1 MARIIAK
8 AALWPVLAFAISSS
22 LPAQTLTLSQA
33 LDAAVQHHP
42 AARGAALQVQQQTQ
56 LLPGAAALANPVVTA
71 ESPTGDFYTFG
82 VAQSFEMPG
91 VYRHRKDLQKS
102 QIARAESGIAVIHQ
116 DIRHITALVYNELQY
131 RTALTQQLREQDSLL
146 QIVAAAAARQFE
158 QGQIDAVANQLA
170 ALQATMLRARLHQS
184 EQDVLIS
191 ERQLQSLTGVTGR
204 IVPEPWVNPVAAP
217 LADTT
222 LWQNTPSLQTL
233 RQEIRVTEQ
242 QVAVEKSKGGP
253 QITLGYLN
261 QGDRNSPVANR
272 FNAGVS
278 IPLWRKQYQAQVA
291 AAQTGVEIARQNLAA
306 ESLQISMVWSRAFG
320 EAEKARLALED
331 YEKTVLPAARL
342 LADASRRLYEGGLT
356 DLPAYLRNRKDA
368 LDAQLAYLDLLRA
381 WQEAQLNLRFI
392 AGIL

>member
-56 LLPGAAALANPVVTA
+56 LLPGAATLASPVVTA

-82 VAQSFEMPG
+82 VTQSFEMPG
-91 VYRHRKDLQKS
+91 VYRRRKDLQKS
-102 QIARAESGIAVIHQ
+102 QIARAESGIAAIHQ
-116 DIRHITALVYNELQY
+116 EIRHVTALVYNELQY

-146 QIVAAAAARQFE
+146 QTVAAAAARQFE

-191 ERQLQSLTGVTGR
+191 ARQLQSLTGVSGR
-204 IVPEPWVNPVAAP
+204 IVPEPWVKPVAAL
-217 LADTT
+217 LADTA

-291 AAQTGVEIARQNLAA
+291 AAQTGVEIARQNLAT
-306 ESLQISMVWSRAFG
+306 ESLQISMARSRALG
-320 EAEKARLALED
+320 EAEKARLALDD
-331 YEKTVLPAARL
+331 YEKTVLPGARL

-368 LDAQLAYLDLLRA
+368 LDAQLVYLDLFRA

-392 AGIL
+392 AGTL

>member
-56 LLPGAAALANPVVTA
+56 LLPVTAALANPVVMA

-82 VAQSFEMPG
+82 VTQSFEMPR

-102 QIARAESGIAVIHQ
+102 QIARAESGIAAIRQ
-116 DIRHITALVYNELQY
+116 DIRHVTALVYNEWQY

-146 QIVAAAAARQFE
+146 QSVAAAAARQFE

-170 ALQATMLRARLHQS
+170 ALQAAMLRARLHQS

-191 ERQLQSLTGVTGR
+191 ERQLQSLTGVSGR
-204 IVPEPWVNPVAAP
+204 IVPEPWAKPIAVP
-217 LADTT
+217 LADTAW
-222 LWQNTPSLQTL
+222 LQNTPSLQTL
-233 RQEIRVTEQ
+233 RQEIHVTEQ
-242 QVAVEKSKGGP
+242 QVAVEKSKGCP

-261 QGDRNSPVANR
+261 QGGRNSPVANR

-291 AAQTGVEIARQNLAA
+291 AAQTGVEIARQNLAT
-306 ESLQISMVWSRAFG
+306 ESLQISMARSRALG
-320 EAEKARLALED
+320 EAEKARLALDD
-331 YEKTVLPAARL
+331 YEKTVLPGARL

-368 LDAQLAYLDLLRA
+368 LDVQLTYLDLLRT

-392 AGIL
+392 AGTL